1 MLALL
6 YSFSLLATQTVESAC
21 MLRRAR
27 LIRSD
32 RPSRHLSIWIS
43 RNRVSICLECSL
55 YVRMA
60 LPRPVIRLLPF
71 LSYRHLL
78 SFFLGPLLPPLLLD
92 ALSLRSRTPPAVK
105 TLASNFEH
113 HPVLEGP
120 IEGRVPGAFTKAFAA
135 AEPAD
140 CRRGFSR
147 VSNWNPEALKSAD
160 ADKWV
165 VAALAEMRRMIVMGH
180 GCWCNFLPVRGGL
193 VCGGCLRTDQLMAV
207 A

>member
-32 RPSRHLSIWIS
+32 RPSRHLSIRIS
-43 RNRVSICLECSL
+43 RNRVSICLKCSL

-78 SFFLGPLLPPLLLD
+78 SFFLGPPLPPLLLD
-92 ALSLRSRTPPAVK
+92 ALPLRSRTPPAVK

-113 HPVLEGP
+113 HPVWRAP
-120 IEGRVPGAFTKAFAA
+120 FRVACLVPSLRLSPLPSRPTAAGVSHECQTGTENPPGSV
-135 AEPAD
+135 E
-140 CRRGFSR
+140 
-147 VSNWNPEALKSAD
+147 
-160 ADKWV
+160 
-165 VAALAEMRRMIVMGH
+165 I
-180 GCWCNFLPVRGGL
+180 
-193 VCGGCLRTDQLMAV
+193 GGCG
-207 A
+207 